1 MIETRGGARA
11 FPASARALL
20 ERATAWLADASLARR
35 RQASVECPREADVFE
50 AVAFGH
56 WPDHCADLVVHVS
69 SCEVCAELVEI
80 AGALHD
86 DRESL
91 CREAPLP
98 AAGMVWWRAT
108 IRARADAARTATQPI
123 SVLQGIA
130 GACIVGAAAGLV
142 SVAWQSIH
150 WVDRLADL
158 AVRLESRRA
167 DIASA
172 STLAAEHG
180 LPILL
185 ALAAGLVLA
194 PLALYIT
201 LADD

>member
-1 MIETRGGARA
+1 MIAQCA
-11 FPASARALL
+11 
-20 ERATAWLADASLARR
+20 
-35 RQASVECPREADVFE
+35 READVIE
-50 AVAFGH
+50 AIAFGR
-56 WPDHCADLVVHVS
+56 WPEHCADLVAHVS
-69 SCEVCAELVEI
+69 TCVTCADLVI
-80 AGALHD
+80 VSRALHD

-91 CREAPLP
+91 CREAQLP

-123 SVLQGIA
+123 SILQGVA
-130 GACIVGAAAGLV
+130 GACIVGVTAGLAT
-142 SVAWQSIH
+142 VAWQSIH
-150 WVDRLADL
+150 WVDRLGDL
-158 AVRLESRRA
+158 VVRLESRRA

-172 STLAAEHG
+172 SAFAAGHG

-201 LADD
+201 LTDD

>member
-1 MIETRGGARA
+1 MIAECARET
-11 FPASARALL
+11 
-20 ERATAWLADASLARR
+20 
-35 RQASVECPREADVFE
+35 DVME
-50 AVAFGH
+50 AVAFGR
-56 WPDHCADLVVHVS
+56 WPDRCGDLVAHVS
-69 SCEVCAELVEI
+69 SCEVCADLIEV
-80 AGALHD
+80 ARALHD

-91 CREAPLP
+91 CREAHPP

-108 IRARADAARTATQPI
+108 IRARAEAARTATQPI

-130 GACIVGAAAGLV
+130 GACIVGAAAGFV
-142 SVAWQSIH
+142 TAAWQSMR
-150 WVDRLADL
+150 WVDRIGELAIS
-158 AVRLESRRA
+158 LESRRA

-172 STLAAEHG
+172 SALAAGHS

-185 ALAAGLVLA
+185 AVAAGLVIA

>member
-1 MIETRGGARA
+1 MIA
-11 FPASARALL
+11 
-20 ERATAWLADASLARR
+20 
-35 RQASVECPREADVFE
+35 ECAREADVME
-50 AVAFGH
+50 AVAFGR
-56 WPDHCADLVVHVS
+56 WPAYCAELVAHVASCEACADLV
-69 SCEVCAELVEI
+69 EVAR
-80 AGALHD
+80 ALHD

-91 CREAPLP
+91 CREAQMP
-98 AAGMVWWRAT
+98 AAGMVWWQAT

-130 GACIVGAAAGLV
+130 GACIVGMAAGLV
-142 SVAWQSIH
+142 SVAWRSIH
-150 WVDRLADL
+150 WVDRLGDL
-158 AVRLESRRA
+158 AVRLASRHA

-172 STLAAEHG
+172 STLAAHYG

>member
-1 MIETRGGARA
+1 MIRTRLGARA
-11 FPASARALL
+11 FPLDGARGM
-20 ERATAWLADASLARR
+20 
-35 RQASVECPREADVFE
+35 QASVECPHEADVFE
-50 AVAFGH
+50 AVAFGR
-56 WPDHCADLVVHVS
+56 WPDHCADLVAHVS
-69 SCEVCAELVEI
+69 TCAICADLVI
-80 AGALHD
+80 VARALHD

-130 GACIVGAAAGLV
+130 GACIVGVAAGAV

-150 WVDRLADL
+150 WVDRLGDL
-158 AVRLESRRA
+158 VVRLESRRA

-172 STLAAEHG
+172 AALAAGHG

-201 LADD
+201 FADD